1 MRFTKSIRWRML
13 LWIALLLVLILAALD
28 FAAYK
33 IYFANSVAKFDEILR
48 QRVAEMSVVVFAH
61 GNRNNNSFDV
71 ELGKSDLKQ
80 DLVKA
85 APQILG
91 HVDLEGFYYEA
102 WPGPSVNMS
111 TNHLDIIPKSHNHPG
126 EIPRPLLADKDTGTY
141 ARTHDTFREMY
152 HATENGDLILVG
164 HTLAPEIS
172 DADRFAG
179 WLVFGSVI
187 FLGLALGGSWL
198 IIGQALQPVEKIGLT
213 ARRIADGN
221 LAERINIEE
230 TESELGQLAG
240 VLNSTFAR
248 LEAAF
253 AQQKQFTAD
262 AAHELRTPL
271 AVLISEAQ
279 TTLARERGMADYK
292 DSIEASL
299 ETVQQMRRLTDSLL
313 ELARFDGGQENLRR
327 EKINLALLAEDS
339 LKLVRPLAAQRNLHI
354 RSDLEPVD
362 VYVDAGRLSQVVTNF
377 LTNAVRYNRENG
389 EIRVATHLQD
399 DFAILSVADTGEGI
413 SSKDLPRVFE
423 RFYRG
428 DKSRSTGGNGLGLAI
443 SKAIVE
449 AHGGTIEVA
458 SEMGKGTTFALRL
471 PFRAA

>member
-1 MRFTKSIRWRML
+1 ML

-28 FAAYK
+28 FAAFK
-33 IYFANSVAKFDEILR
+33 IYFANSVAKFDGTLR
-48 QRVAEMSVVVFAH
+48 RRVAEMSVAVFAH
-61 GNRNNNSFDV
+61 GNRNNDSPDA
-71 ELGKSDLKQ
+71 EPGKSDL
-80 DLVKA
+80 DKA
-85 APQILG
+85 FLIATAQHLG
-91 HVDLEGFYYEA
+91 QVGMEGFYFAA
-102 WPGPSVNMS
+102 WSGPSVNES
-111 TNHLDIIPKSHNHPG
+111 ANRPD
-126 EIPRPLLADKDTGTY
+126 EIPRPQLKDRDTGTY
-141 ARTHDTFREMY
+141 ARMRGTFREMY

-172 DADRFAG
+172 DANRFAG
-179 WLVFGSVI
+179 WLVFGSIV
-187 FLGLALGGSWL
+187 FLGLALSGSWL

-221 LAERINIEE
+221 LSERINTEE

-248 LEAAF
+248 LETAF

-271 AVLISEAQ
+271 AVLITEAQ
-279 TTLARERGMADYK
+279 TTLARERGMTDYK
-292 DSIEASL
+292 DSISASL

-313 ELARFDGGQENLRR
+313 ELARFDAGQESLRR
-327 EKINLALLAEDS
+327 EKVNLATLAEDS
-339 LKLVRPLAAQRNLHI
+339 LKLVRPLAAQRNLQI
-354 RSDLEPVD
+354 RSDLEPM
-362 VYVDAGRLSQVVTNF
+362 YVFADAGRLSQVVTNF

-389 EIRVATHLQD
+389 EIRIATRLQG
-399 DFAILSVADTGEGI
+399 DFAVLSVTDTGEGI
-413 SSKDLPRVFE
+413 SPADLPRVFE

-428 DKSRSTGGNGLGLAI
+428 DKSRSTGGNGLGLSI

-458 SEMGKGTTFALRL
+458 SEKGNGTTFTLRL
-471 PFRAA
+471 PFRPD